1 MIYLFNKYCIIVA
14 NIKNTVHAE
23 NKNFN
28 GKSCERSATTM
39 KFNGILKKFIIVDR
53 AVSGT

>member
-1 MIYLFNKYCIIVA
+1 
-14 NIKNTVHAE
+14 VHAE
-23 NKNFN
+23 NKNFK